1 MVSNSKPSNKYDEQH
16 LLMAGLPFILLD
28 SKQYFKDPPTKYIM
42 SSGTELISP
51 PPTRLNM
58 PDSEDLLKLL
68 KIDNIDLA
76 NLVPKVEFYKIV
88 RNAAGKI
95 EDEIYIPYSYDGRNY
110 AENIYGNARQRGDDI
125 GIQNV
130 SFVYDEQNPAV
141 AESLVGCRV
150 DFVFGNAAAL
160 VVERVYGQ
168 NKTFRYADLFAFK
181 DTSSS
186 EAIDRDK
193 YDIVLKVGYQVDGH
207 APTFDTEIRNIL
219 KKHERVLTLG
229 MVGYDLNFEPN
240 GMLKVSVDYRSSNIN
255 YFSDKRN
262 DLFATPRKTSYLK
275 LFEGGTPIIGEETP
289 PPPPPKESEDSAQQ
303 PPEATEPAIDKQKLM
318 SGAMTWLTTNKKI
331 RVFKGELVDKIAKGE
346 YYFSTSRCASNG
358 NEANFKGDLGEYA
371 SNDPNNTSESIQK
384 ILAKFAPS
392 DGQVSYDG
400 SLTVQYFYFG
410 DLIEAILS
418 DNPEIFDRMKER
430 KFSFLLDNVA
440 YQFIKN
446 DQISVF
452 NLAKLPIAVSFY
464 NQWLTKTILEKGVKT
479 MPLMSFVKNYV
490 VQLGFTALRR
500 RTLDEI
506 GLDYYP
512 MLVRRLVDVPE
523 GLPDNKEIFGSTKL
537 SAIKGKSYYA
547 KNAGSQ
553 HEYYILYDEQYYNDS
568 LSEESEL
575 IDDEDR
581 YYYNLASGIPHFYI
595 GSDRGLLK
603 KFSFQKSSIGEGLA
617 VVRNLEQGT
626 PTQQLWT
633 IFDLNAEF
641 VGNNLMSV
649 GKNIYL
655 DPTITGLG
663 NPMKK
668 GTVSNIMGLGG
679 YYMVSRVEH
688 NYYPTW
694 RTSITAIMIT
704 PASQKSNYS
713 SEKAKFT
720 YF

>member
-16 LLMAGLPFILLD
+16 LLMAALPFLLLNA
-28 SKQYFKDPPTKYIM
+28 KQHFKNPPTKYIM
-42 SSGTELISP
+42 SSGTEEISSP
-51 PPTRLNM
+51 PSRLDM
-58 PDSEDLLKLL
+58 PESEDLLKLL

-76 NLVPKVEFYKIV
+76 NLVPKIEFYKII
-88 RNAAGKI
+88 RSPDGKI
-95 EDEIYIPYSYDGRNY
+95 KEEIFIPYSYDGRNY

-125 GIQNV
+125 GIQSV

-141 AESLVGCRV
+141 AESLLGCKI

-219 KKHERVLTLG
+219 KKHERVLVLG
-229 MVGYDLNFEPN
+229 MVGYDLSFEPN
-240 GMLKVSVDYRSSNIN
+240 GMLKVSVDYKSSNIN

-262 DLFATPRKTSYLK
+262 DIFATPRKTK
-275 LFEGGTPIIGEETP
+275 KMPLFGGPMPIVGEKTPAQP
-289 PPPPPKESEDSAQQ
+289 PQEPEDSAQEA
-303 PPEATEPAIDKQKLM
+303 PEDTKPAIDKQKLM
-318 SGAMTWLTTNKKI
+318 SSAFEWMTNFGKI
-331 RVFKGELVDKIAKGE
+331 RTFNAELVDKISEGN
-346 YYFSTSRCASNG
+346 YYFSTNRCSPSDNNADFKKDLGDQASNVPSMTL
-358 NEANFKGDLGEYA
+358 D
-371 SNDPNNTSESIQK
+371 DI
-384 ILAKFAPS
+384 FA
-392 DGQVSYDG
+392 
-400 SLTVQYFYFG
+400 SLTGGATYQGDERDISYFYFG

-418 DNPEIFDRMKER
+418 VNPEIFDRMKAR
-430 KFSFLLDNVA
+430 KFSFLFDNVA
-440 YQFIKN
+440 YQFIKGK
-446 DQISVF
+446 QVSVF

-464 NQWLTKTILEKGVKT
+464 NQWFTKTKLEKDVKT
-479 MPLMSFVKNYV
+479 MPLMSFVKDYV
-490 VQLGFTALRR
+490 IQFGFAALRR
-500 RTLDEI
+500 KTFDEI

-512 MLVRRLVDVPE
+512 MLVRRLVNVPE
-523 GLPDNKEIFGSTKL
+523 GLSDNKESFGSTKL
-537 SAIKGKSYYA
+537 SPVKGKSYYA
-547 KNAGSQ
+547 KNASSH
-553 HEYYILYDEQYYNDS
+553 HEYYILYDEQYYSDS
-568 LSEESEL
+568 LSYESQL
-575 IDDEDR
+575 INDEDR

-603 KFSFQKSSIGEGLA
+603 TFSFQKSNIGEGLA

-663 NPMKK
+663 NPMQK

-688 NYYPTW
+688 NYYPVW
-694 RTSITAIMIT
+694 RTNITAIMIA
-704 PASQKSNYS
+704 PASQKTNYS
-713 SEKAKFT
+713 SKSAEFT

>member
-16 LLMAGLPFILLD
+16 LLMAGLPFILLNA
-28 SKQYFKDPPTKYIM
+28 KQHFKDPPSKYIM
-42 SSGTELISP
+42 SSGAEDISP
-51 PPTRLNM
+51 PPTRLDM
-58 PDSEDLLKLL
+58 PEGEDLLKLL
-68 KIDNIDLA
+68 KINNIDLA
-76 NLVPKVEFYKIV
+76 NLVPKIEFYKII
-88 RNAAGKI
+88 RNAAGQI
-95 EDEIYIPYSYDGRNY
+95 EDEIFIPYSYDGRNY

-141 AESLVGCRV
+141 AESLLGCKI

-219 KKHERVLTLG
+219 KKHERVLVLG
-229 MVGYDLNFEPN
+229 MIGYDLNFEPN
-240 GMLKVSVDYRSSNIN
+240 GMLKVSVDYKSSNIN

-262 DLFATPRKTSYLK
+262 DIFSSPRKTSK
-275 LFEGGTPIIGEETP
+275 LELFGGTPP
-289 PPPPPKESEDSAQQ
+289 QPSKQPEDSAQQ
-303 PPEATEPAIDKQKLM
+303 PAEATEPAIDKQKLM
-318 SGAMTWLTTNKKI
+318 SSAFTWMTDKGKI
-331 RVFKGELVDKIAKGE
+331 RTFNGELVDKIAKGN
-346 YYFSTSRCASNG
+346 YYFSTNRCASSG
-358 NEANFKGDLGEYA
+358 KGADFGKDLKEYA
-371 SNDPNNTSESIQK
+371 IAAPEQGIQD
-384 ILAKFAPS
+384 IIAKFAPS
-392 DGQVSYDG
+392 SSGQVSYDG
-400 SLTVQYFYFG
+400 SLEVQYFYFG

-418 DNPEIFDRMKER
+418 DSNEIFDRMKAR
-430 KFSFLLDNVA
+430 KFSFLFDNVA
-440 YQFIKN
+440 YQFIKG

-464 NQWLTKTILEKGVKT
+464 NQWFTKTKLEKDLKT
-479 MPLMSFVKNYV
+479 MPLMSFVKGYV
-490 VQLGFTALRR
+490 IELGLAALRR

-512 MLVRRLVDVPE
+512 MLVRRLVNVPD
-523 GLPDNKEIFGSTKL
+523 GLPDNKEVFGFTKL
-537 SAIKGKSYYA
+537 LPVKGKSYYA
-547 KNAGSQ
+547 KNASSH
-553 HEYYILYDEQYYNDS
+553 HEYYVLYDEQYYNDM
-568 LSEESEL
+568 LSQESE
-575 IDDEDR
+575 IVDYEDR

-595 GSDRGLLK
+595 GSDKGLLK

-617 VVRNLEQGT
+617 VIRNLEPGT

-663 NPMKK
+663 DPTKK

-688 NYYPTW
+688 NYYPIW
-694 RTSITAIMIT
+694 RTNITAIMIT
-704 PASQKSNYS
+704 PASQKTNYNS
-713 SEKAKFT
+713 KEAKFA